1 VIDEKLRKERERRRC
16 GIEEEEE
23 NLIRDDRNDMMP
35 DGIISFRPSK
45 HGK

>member
-23 NLIRDDRNDMMP
+23 ENLSVMIETT
-35 DGIISFRPSK
+35 
-45 HGK
+45 

>member
-23 NLIRDDRNDMMP
+23 NLSVMIETT
-35 DGIISFRPSK
+35 
-45 HGK
+45 